1 MTSLENERKVDESMD
16 VREAFESATERAK
29 KLPHQAND
37 VLLELYGLFKQ
48 ATEGDV
54 SGEKPGMFDFKGAA
68 KYEAW
73 ESRRGLSKDDAM
85 QAYIDLVDRLAE
97 G

>member
-1 MTSLENERKVDESMD
+1 MISRGKVDNFMD
-16 VREAFESATERAK
+16 REAFDAAVERSRQ
-29 KLPHQAND
+29 LPHQPND

-54 SGEKPGMFDFKGAA
+54 AGEKPGMFDFKGAA
-68 KYEAW
+68 KYDAW
-73 ESRRGLSKDDAM
+73 ESRRGMTKDEAM
-85 QAYIDLVDRLAE
+85 QGYVELVDRLAA

>member
-1 MTSLENERKVDESMD
+1 MD
-16 VREAFESATERAK
+16 QREAFDDATARAK
-29 KLPHQAND
+29 ELPHQPND

-48 ATEGDV
+48 STDGDV

-68 KYEAW
+68 KYDAW
-73 ESRRGLSKDDAM
+73 ESRRGMTKDEAM
-85 QAYIDLVDRLAE
+85 QAYLDLVDKLAE

>member
-1 MTSLENERKVDESMD
+1 MD
-16 VREAFESATERAK
+16 QREAFEAATGRAK
-29 KLPHQAND
+29 ELPHQPND

-48 ATEGDV
+48 STEGDV

-68 KYEAW
+68 KYDAW
-73 ESRRGLSKDDAM
+73 ESRRGMTKDEAM
-85 QAYIDLVDRLAE
+85 RAYVELVDRLAA

>member
-1 MTSLENERKVDESMD
+1 MD
-16 VREAFESATERAK
+16 QSEAFEAATERAK
-29 KLPHQAND
+29 ELPKQSND

-48 ATEGDV
+48 STVGDV
-54 SGEKPGMFDFKGAA
+54 SGEKPGMFDFVRVA

-73 ESRRGLSKDDAM
+73 ENRKGMTKDDAM
-85 QAYIDLVDRLAE
+85 RAYVELVDKLAD